1 MAMKV
6 LVVPD
11 KFKGTLTAHEATEL
25 MTRGWRSVR
34 PGDTLEPLPMSDG
47 GDGFGRVMG
56 ALLGMEEQQTPAVD
70 AAHQPT
76 TGLWWLHPETRL
88 AVIEAAQV
96 VGLAMLPPGVFHP
109 FDLDTFGLGAV
120 LKAARESGA
129 REVLVGIGGSA
140 TNDGGFGLARA
151 LGWRFLGPEGR
162 ELRSWADLS
171 SLRSILPP
179 APAINDPPLTVAVD
193 VQNPLLGERGAS
205 RIYGPQKGLREADL
219 PLAESCLSCLAEV
232 AETQCARPGARLEPG
247 TGAAGGLGFGL
258 RCFCGGRLESGF
270 TLFARHAE
278 LARRIRQAD
287 LVLTGEGAIDSSSLM
302 GKGVGEVASLC
313 RAAGVPCLGLGGTV
327 SDQTKRNHG
336 EMFHRLYGI
345 VGDLTSPEAAR
356 AEPQK
361 WLPELAALAARQW
374 AR

>member
-1 MAMKV
+1 MKV

-11 KFKGTLTAHEATEL
+11 KFKGTLTAHEAAEL
-25 MTRGWRSVR
+25 MTQGWRSVR
-34 PGDTLEPLPMSDG
+34 SGDVLEPLPMSDG
-47 GDGFGRVMG
+47 GDGFGRVMA
-56 ALLGMEEQQTPAVD
+56 ALLGMEEQQTPTLD
-70 AAHQPT
+70 AAHRPT

-96 VGLAMLPPGVFHP
+96 VGLAMLPPGEFHP
-109 FDLDTFGLGAV
+109 FNLDTFGLGAV
-120 LKAARESGA
+120 LQAARASGA

-151 LGWRFLGPEGR
+151 LGWRFLGSEEA
-162 ELRSWADLS
+162 ELRSWAELPD
-171 SLRSILPP
+171 LRSIHPP
-179 APAINDPPLTVAVD
+179 APEAAPPALTIAVD
-193 VQNPLLGERGAS
+193 VQNPLLGEHGAS

-219 PLAESCLSCLAEV
+219 PRAESCLSRLAELV
-232 AETQCARPGARLEPG
+232 EEVCACPGARLEPG

-270 TLFARHAE
+270 ALFARHAE
-278 LARRIRQAD
+278 LARRIQQAD

-302 GKGVGEVASLC
+302 GKGVGEVAARC

-327 SDQTKRNHG
+327 SDETKRTHG
-336 EMFHRLYGI
+336 AMFHRLYGI
-345 VGDLTSPEAAR
+345 VGDLTSPEAAK
-356 AEPQK
+356 AEPRK